1 MHKYLGVTR
10 NFCRSFTSLPNFFKI
25 SEEVTESLSF
35 NKPIVALESTVITHG
50 LPFPENIKTAANV
63 EEIVRQNSAIP
74 ATIGILNGE
83 VHIGMNSAE
92 MTSLASNR
100 DVLKVSRRD
109 LPYVIS
115 QHLSGGTTVA
125 ATMALAYRSGISVF
139 ATGGIGGVH
148 RGGETTMDVSADL
161 FELSK
166 TPIAVVSAGVKSILD
181 IGLTLEYLETLG
193 VCVAAFGAS
202 KEFPAFF
209 TPKSNYKAPCNV
221 ESYEEAA
228 RLINSRNQLQLES
241 GILIAV
247 PIPEEY
253 HKQGLKTES
262 VIEEA
267 LKEAKEKNILGRDVT
282 PFVLKRV
289 QELSGGAALEA
300 NIGLLQN
307 NARVGSQI
315 AVALSRLSSSRP
327 GPISSRTL
335 RSPIKHEAKNV
346 FSSRGRPVVIGGSV
360 LDIHVKALEDVKT
373 FFFRL

>member
-1 MHKYLGVTR
+1 MHKCLGITR
-10 NFCRSFTSLPNFFKI
+10 TISRSFTSLPNFFKI
-25 SEEVTESLSF
+25 SEEVTESLSS

-50 LPFPENIKTAANV
+50 LPFPENVKTATKV
-63 EEIVRQNSAIP
+63 EEIVRQNNAIP
-74 ATIGILNGE
+74 ATIGILNGK
-83 VHIGMNSAE
+83 VYIGMNPTE
-92 MTSLASNR
+92 MTSLALNKN
-100 DVLKVSRRD
+100 VLKVSRRD
-109 LPYVIS
+109 LPYLIS
-115 QHLSGGTTVA
+115 QCLSGGTTVA

-148 RGGETTMDVSADL
+148 RGGETSMDVSADL
-161 FELSK
+161 CELSR
-166 TPIAVVSAGVKSILD
+166 TPIAVFFNP
-181 IGLTLEYLETLG
+181 ETLG

-202 KEFPAFF
+202 KDFPAFF
-209 TPKSNYKAPCNV
+209 TPKSNFKAPCNV

-228 RLINSRNQLQLES
+228 RLIDSRNQLQLES

-253 HKQGLKTES
+253 HEQGLQTES

-267 LKEAKEKNILGRDVT
+267 LNEARERNILGRDVT

-307 NARVGSQI
+307 NARVGAQI
-315 AVALSRLSSSRP
+315 AVALNHLNSSRS

-335 RSPIKHEAKNV
+335 RSPVKQEAKDV
-346 FSSRGRPVVIGGSV
+346 FSSPSGRPVVIGGSI
-360 LDIHVKALEDVKT
+360 LDIHVKTLEDVKIYSLPSV
-373 FFFRL
+373 FEIK